1 MLILLLKDIGVVG
14 VDGLIESIGFLR
26 ALSLT

>member
-14 VDGLIESIGFLR
+14 VDGLVESIGFFG